1 MKENRNIDVWSATS
15 MVIANMVGTG
25 VFTSLGYQLFDTQSG
40 FALLMIWVAGG
51 LIALT
56 GAFSYAEI
64 AGRLSKDG
72 GEFHF
77 LSEIFHPALGYMA
90 GFVSTTVGFAA
101 PVAGAALALGAYLH
115 GVFPVVSGPLVGVL
129 VIIGLSFLHSRSL
142 SIGLL
147 FQRISTLAKVL
158 LMLVFIF
165 SGWYVGNKS
174 QIDFSLNSSAL
185 SEIFEGYWF
194 KASFAVSLVWVSFA
208 YSGWNAAA
216 YIAGS
221 IENPRRNLSRSILFG
236 TLVVM
241 VLYAALNWVF
251 LSSTPIDL
259 MKGKKE
265 IGLIAAQYIWGQ
277 NWGKL
282 MGGVISILLVSTIS
296 SMIFT
301 GPRVL
306 KTMLEKVPQL
316 RYWSA
321 LNSREIPVRSV
332 WLQALV
338 SIVLLHVMDFE
349 SLIYYV
355 AFTLSLFTVLTVL
368 GLFVL
373 RFKSGKPEGYKAWG
387 YPLTPLIFLI
397 MTASVCVFFIQMKPF
412 ESLMGLAT
420 GLVGLVFWFMSR
432 SERHI

>member
-174 QIDFSLNSSAL
+174 QIDFSLNISAL

>member
-1 MKENRNIDVWSATS
+1 
-15 MVIANMVGTG
+15 
-25 VFTSLGYQLFDTQSG
+25 
-40 FALLMIWVAGG
+40 
-51 LIALT
+51 
-56 GAFSYAEI
+56 
-64 AGRLSKDG
+64 
-72 GEFHF
+72 
-77 LSEIFHPALGYMA
+77 MA

-115 GVFPVVSGPLVGVL
+115 GVIPGVSGPLIGVL
-129 VIIGLSFLHSRSL
+129 VIIALSFLHARSL

-158 LMLVFIF
+158 LMLVFIL
-165 SGWYVGNKS
+165 SGWYLGNKS
-174 QIDFSLNSSAL
+174 QIDFMPKASAMN
-185 SEIFEGYWF
+185 EIFDGLWF
-194 KASFAVSLVWVSFA
+194 KASFSVSLVWVSFA

-221 IENPRRNLSRSILFG
+221 IENPRRNLSRSILLG

-251 LSSTPIDL
+251 LSSTPIEM

-265 IGLIAAQYIWGQ
+265 VGLIAAQHIWGE
-277 NWGKL
+277 NWGKF

-321 LNSREIPVRSV
+321 LNKYQIPLRSI
-332 WLQALV
+332 WLQAVV

-355 AFTLSLFTVLTVL
+355 AFTLSLFTLLTVL
-368 GLFVL
+368 GLFIL
-373 RFKSGKPEGYKAWG
+373 RIRDGKPEGYRAWG
-387 YPLTPLIFLI
+387 YPITPLIFLI

-412 ESLMGLAT
+412 ESLMGFAT
-420 GLVGLVFWFMSR
+420 GIVGLVFWYMSR
-432 SERHI
+432 SARSI

>member
-1 MKENRNIDVWSATS
+1 MSGTRNIDLWSATS
-15 MVIANMVGTG
+15 MVVANMVGTG
-25 VFTSLGYQLFDTQSG
+25 VFTSLGYQLFDTNTG
-40 FALLMIWVAGG
+40 FALLMIWFAGG

-56 GAFSYAEI
+56 GAFCYAEI

-77 LSEIFHPALGYMA
+77 LSETFHPALGYMA

-101 PVAGAALALGAYLH
+101 PVAGAALALGAYLQ
-115 GVFPVVSGPLVGVL
+115 GVL
-129 VIIGLSFLHSRSL
+129 AGLNGIGVGIGVILGISVLHAKSL
-142 SIGLL
+142 AIGLL
-147 FQRISTLAKVL
+147 FQRVSTLAKVL
-158 LMLVFIF
+158 LMGFFIV
-165 SGWYVGNKS
+165 SGVMIGNVTS
-174 QIDFSLNSSAL
+174 IDFTPNTAAIA
-185 SEIFEGYWF
+185 EIFDGFWF
-194 KASFAVSLVWVSFA
+194 KASFSVSLVWVSFA

-221 IENPRRNLSRSILFG
+221 IENPQRNLSRSILMG

-241 VLYAALNWVF
+241 VLYGALNWVF

-259 MKGKKE
+259 MRGKKE
-265 IGLIAAQYIWGQ
+265 VGLIAAQHIWGQ

-282 MGGVISILLVSTIS
+282 MGGLISILLISTIS

-306 KTMLEKVPQL
+306 KTMLEKVPPMRFWATLSGRQ
-316 RYWSA
+316 
-321 LNSREIPVRSV
+321 IPARAI
-332 WLQALV
+332 WLQALL

-355 AFTLSLFTVLTVL
+355 AFTLSLFTFLTVL
-368 GLFVL
+368 GLFRL
-373 RFKSGKPEGYKAWG
+373 RIRDGKPEGYAAWG
-387 YPLTPLIFLI
+387 YPITPLIFLI
-397 MTASVCVFFIQMKPF
+397 MTASVCVFFVQMKPF

-420 GLVGLVFWFMSR
+420 GFVGLVFWLMSR
-432 SERHI
+432 SQQSI

>member
-1 MKENRNIDVWSATS
+1 MSETRNIDVWSATS
-15 MVIANMVGTG
+15 MVIANMIGTG
-25 VFTSLGYQLFDTQSG
+25 VFTSLGFQLFDTHSG

-51 LIALT
+51 FIALT
-56 GAFSYAEI
+56 GAFCYAEI

-101 PVAGAALALGAYLH
+101 PVAGAALALGAYLQ
-115 GVFPVVSGPLVGVL
+115 GVIPAISGPLVGVI
-129 VIIGLSFLHSRSL
+129 VILALSILHGKSL
-142 SIGLL
+142 NIGLL

-158 LMLVFIF
+158 LMLVFII
-165 SGWYVGNKS
+165 SGWYLGNKT
-174 QIDFSLNSSAL
+174 QLNFSPNTDALN
-185 SEIFEGYWF
+185 EIFGDFWF
-194 KASFAVSLVWVSFA
+194 KASFSVSLVWVSFA

-221 IENPRRNLSRSILFG
+221 IKDPSKNLSKSILIG
-236 TLVVM
+236 TVVVM
-241 VLYAALNWVF
+241 VLYSALNWVF
-251 LSSTPIDL
+251 LSSTPIDV
-259 MKGKKE
+259 MRGKKE
-265 IGLIAAQYIWGQ
+265 VGLIAAQHIWGSD
-277 NWGKL
+277 WGRL

-316 RYWSA
+316 RFFAA
-321 LNSREIPVRSV
+321 LNSQNIPARAI

-338 SIVLLHVMDFE
+338 SIVLLHIMDFE

-355 AFTLSLFTVLTVL
+355 AFTLSLFTWLTVL
-368 GLFVL
+368 GLFIL
-373 RFKSGKPEGYKAWG
+373 RFREGPPQGYKAWG

-397 MTASVCVFFIQMKPF
+397 MTASVCVFFVQSKPF
-412 ESLMGLAT
+412 ESLMGFGT
-420 GLVGLVFWFMSR
+420 GLLGLVFWFMSK
-432 SERHI
+432 SKTSI

>member
-1 MKENRNIDVWSATS
+1 MSETRNIDMWSATS
-15 MVIANMVGTG
+15 MVVANMVGTG

-40 FALLMIWVAGG
+40 FALLMIWIAGG

-101 PVAGAALALGAYLH
+101 PVAGAALALGAYLQ
-115 GVFPVVSGPLVGVL
+115 GVIPAVSGPLIGIL
-129 VIIGLSFLHSRSL
+129 VIIGLSLLHARSL

-165 SGWYVGNKS
+165 SGWYLGNKS
-174 QIDFSLNSSAL
+174 NIDFSPNTAAL
-185 SEIFEGYWF
+185 TEIFDGFWF
-194 KASFAVSLVWVSFA
+194 KASFSVSLVWVSFA

-221 IENPRRNLSRSILFG
+221 IENPRRNLSRSILLG

-251 LSSTPIDL
+251 LSSTPIEL
-259 MKGKKE
+259 LKGKKE
-265 IGLIAAQYIWGQ
+265 VGLIAAQQIWGP
-277 NWGKL
+277 NWGIF

-316 RYWSA
+316 RFWSE
-321 LNSREIPVRSV
+321 LNSQQIPMRSI
-332 WLQALV
+332 WLQAVV
-338 SIVLLHVMDFE
+338 SIVLLHLMDFE

-355 AFTLSLFTVLTVL
+355 AFTLSLFTFLTVL

-373 RFKSGKPEGYKAWG
+373 RFKQGKPSGYNAWG
-387 YPLTPLIFLI
+387 YPLTPLVFLI
-397 MTASVCVFFIQMKPF
+397 MTASVCVFFVQMKPF
-412 ESLMGLAT
+412 ESLMGFAT
-420 GLVGLVFWFMSR
+420 GIVGLVFWFMSR
-432 SERHI
+432 SQRHI